1 MFAVLTCV
9 VQGHDLRLVAVAAV
23 ICAMACAAAFG
34 FHQRSQRTADTS
46 RWAWMAL
53 TGLVAGCG
61 VWATHFTAMLAYQ
74 PSLSIHYDGLAT
86 AASLAIAVVGMGAG
100 FAVTARQPTTGGAL
114 LGGGFT
120 GLSVAAMHYT
130 GIAAVR
136 AQAHILWDIP
146 YVAASLAIGVLG
158 AMAAFY
164 AHNRLKGAWAV
175 AAPATLL
182 VLGICGLHFTA
193 MTAVILRPD
202 PALVIP
208 GAVIGRGVLAA
219 ATVGLASVIL
229 AAAGSLF
236 WMERL
241 GRRSTLSNLRQ
252 ALDAAPLGLAFF
264 DPDDKLI
271 ACNEAFATL
280 MAACDVEAAPG
291 APRRALIEAAGRAGW
306 FNAEDGDIAA
316 RMRSMGTRGPGGA
329 LELLLP
335 DGRWLRHEAFRTQ
348 DGGGVT
354 VLTDISE
361 QKESARA
368 LAAARDSAEAANRA
382 KSEFLANMSHEI
394 RTPLNGV
401 LGVADLLGRTR
412 LSGRQRELVGVIR
425 QSGGLLNA
433 LLADLLDLAR
443 VEAGVAELRPERTE
457 IGELAVS
464 VRDLFA
470 GSAEAKGLTLTAHI
484 GQGAGAAA
492 VCDPVRLRQV
502 LGNLVSNAI
511 KFTNAG
517 EVVISVTR
525 DGEALGFEVRDT
537 GPGFDAG
544 LKATL
549 FQHFRQ
555 GDATS
560 TRKHGGAGLGL
571 AICDAHVRLM
581 GAELSCVSAP
591 GEGAVFSFT
600 LRAPALASEPPA
612 AASTPGPF
620 PSAAGFR
627 VLVVGDNMVNRQ
639 ILQLVLEGAEIEHAS
654 AEDGAQAVEAM
665 MTGDFDAVLM
675 DIQMPVMD
683 GLEATRRIRA
693 WEREA
698 ARPRAPIYMVS
709 ANCLKEHV
717 EAGRAAGADGHLNKP
732 ISVAELL
739 QTLQPHVEAGRIAA

>member
-1 MFAVLTCV
+1 
-9 VQGHDLRLVAVAAV
+9 
-23 ICAMACAAAFG
+23 
-34 FHQRSQRTADTS
+34 
-46 RWAWMAL
+46 
-53 TGLVAGCG
+53 
-61 VWATHFTAMLAYQ
+61 
-74 PSLSIHYDGLAT
+74 
-86 AASLAIAVVGMGAG
+86 
-100 FAVTARQPTTGGAL
+100 
-114 LGGGFT
+114 
-120 GLSVAAMHYT
+120 
-130 GIAAVR
+130 
-136 AQAHILWDIP
+136 
-146 YVAASLAIGVLG
+146 
-158 AMAAFY
+158 
-164 AHNRLKGAWAV
+164 
-175 AAPATLL
+175 
-182 VLGICGLHFTA
+182 
-193 MTAVILRPD
+193 
-202 PALVIP
+202 
-208 GAVIGRGVLAA
+208 
-219 ATVGLASVIL
+219 
-229 AAAGSLF
+229 
-236 WMERL
+236 
-241 GRRSTLSNLRQ
+241 
-252 ALDAAPLGLAFF
+252 
-264 DPDDKLI
+264 
-271 ACNEAFATL
+271 
-280 MAACDVEAAPG
+280 
-291 APRRALIEAAGRAGW
+291 
-306 FNAEDGDIAA
+306 
-316 RMRSMGTRGPGGA
+316 
-329 LELLLP
+329 
-335 DGRWLRHEAFRTQ
+335 
-348 DGGGVT
+348 
-354 VLTDISE
+354 
-361 QKESARA
+361 
-368 LAAARDSAEAANRA
+368 
-382 KSEFLANMSHEI
+382 
-394 RTPLNGV
+394 V

-600 LRAPALASEPPA
+600 LRAPAMASEPPA

-627 VLVVGDNMVNRQ
+627 VLVVDDNMVNRQ